1 LLKRI
6 ATTAPI
12 IVVVVLAACGAP
24 ATPTASATAAATVA
38 PTVVATATPTP
49 APASTAAA
57 SVDELTVVASTLY
70 PACTPANCAG
80 DAMFTTC
87 DASSSGP
94 DVFAPCP
101 LTMRL
106 VTQLK
111 SNVNGVASAPDPI
124 GGGQDPEW
132 ITEAVTPVPSAT
144 GGVVHVTLGF
154 GPGTRTER
162 YDLVVVLHGSRL
174 LVDDLYCTGTDPA
187 GADAFASGWLVRST
201 C

>member
-1 LLKRI
+1 M
-6 ATTAPI
+6 
-12 IVVVVLAACGAP
+12 
-24 ATPTASATAAATVA
+24 
-38 PTVVATATPTP
+38 
-49 APASTAAA
+49 
-57 SVDELTVVASTLY
+57 VASTLY

-111 SNVNGVASAPDPI
+111 SDVNGVASASDPI

-132 ITEAVTPVPSAT
+132 ITETVTATPSAT

-154 GPGTRTER
+154 GPGTTTEQ
-162 YDLVVVLHGSRL
+162 YDLVVVLQGSQL
-174 LVDDLYCTGTDPA
+174 LVDDLSCSGTDPA
-187 GADAFASGWLVRST
+187 GADAFAAGWLARST